1 MNIRLEGN
9 MNSLLSKVKR
19 NLDSW
24 IVSLSKPNVKEIASR
39 YFVMNAFDGSMSM
52 LGIIVGATGAGKDIN
67 PRIIISAG
75 LGATLAWAISGSV
88 GAFMAE
94 RAERMRHLRELEE
107 SMFTDLNSSHLYRDS
122 VRAIIFLAI
131 VDAVAP
137 GLMSIFIL
145 IPFYLTLWNI
155 ISMTYALTSSII
167 ITLLSLFGLGILLG
181 KISKENIMFHG
192 MITVIAGIITYI
204 FVSLI
209 PF

>member
-1 MNIRLEGN
+1 MNNRLEDN
-9 MNSLLSKVKR
+9 MTSLLYKVKR

-24 IVSLSKPNVKEIASR
+24 RVSLSKPNVREIASR

-75 LGATLAWAISGSV
+75 LGAALAWAISGAV

-94 RAERMRHLRELEE
+94 RAERMRRLRELEE

-122 VRAIIFLAI
+122 VRAILFLAI
-131 VDAVAP
+131 VDAIAP
-137 GLMSIFIL
+137 GLMSVFIL

-155 ISMTYALTSSII
+155 ISITNALTSSVA
-167 ITLLSLFGLGILLG
+167 ITLISLFGLGILLG

-192 MITVIAGIITYI
+192 MITVIAGLVTYV

>member
-1 MNIRLEGN
+1 MA
-9 MNSLLSKVKR
+9 SLLNKVKK

-24 IVSLSKPNVKEIASR
+24 RASLSKPNVREIASR

-75 LGATLAWAISGSV
+75 LGAALAWAISGAV

-94 RAERMRHLRELEE
+94 RAERMRRLRELEE

-122 VRAIIFLAI
+122 VRAILFLAI

-155 ISMTYALTSSII
+155 ISLSNALTSSIVI
-167 ITLLSLFGLGILLG
+167 ALMSLFGLGILLG

-209 PF
+209 PL

>member
-1 MNIRLEGN
+1 MT
-9 MNSLLSKVKR
+9 SLLKKVRSK
-19 NLDSW
+19 LDSW
-24 IVSLSKPNVKEIASR
+24 IVSLSKPNVREIASR

-52 LGIIVGATGAGKDIN
+52 LGIIVGATGAGKDIS

-75 LGATLAWAISGSV
+75 LGAALAWAISGAV

-94 RAERMRHLRELEE
+94 RAERMRRLRELEE

-122 VRAIIFLAI
+122 VRAILFLAI

-145 IPFYLTLWNI
+145 VPFYLTLWNI
-155 ISMTYALTSSII
+155 ISITNAITYSIA
-167 ITLLSLFGLGILLG
+167 ITLILLFGIGTLLG
-181 KISKENIMFHG
+181 KVSKENIMFHG
-192 MITVIAGIITYI
+192 MITVAAGIITYV

>member
-1 MNIRLEGN
+1 MG
-9 MNSLLSKVKR
+9 SLLKKVKR

-24 IVSLSKPNVKEIASR
+24 RISLSKPNVREIASR

-52 LGIIVGATGAGKDIN
+52 LGIIVGATGAGKDVT

-75 LGATLAWAISGSV
+75 LGAAMAWAISGAV

-122 VRAIIFLAI
+122 VRAILFLAI
-131 VDAVAP
+131 VDALAP
-137 GLMSIFIL
+137 GLMSVFIL
-145 IPFYLTLWNI
+145 IPFYLSLWDI
-155 ISMTYALTSSII
+155 ISITNALTSSIV
-167 ITLLSLFGLGILLG
+167 ITLTSLFGLGILLG

-192 MITVIAGIITYI
+192 MITVLAGIITYV

-209 PF
+209 P

>member
-1 MNIRLEGN
+1 MG
-9 MNSLLSKVKR
+9 SLLKKVKS

-24 IVSLSKPNVKEIASR
+24 RISLSKPNVREIASR

-52 LGIIVGATGAGKDIN
+52 LGIIVGATGVGKDVN

-75 LGATLAWAISGSV
+75 LGAAMAWAISGAV

-94 RAERMRHLRELEE
+94 RAERMRRLRELEE
-107 SMFTDLNSSHLYRDS
+107 SMFTDLNSSYLYRDS
-122 VRAIIFLAI
+122 VRAILFLAI
-131 VDAVAP
+131 VDAIAP

-155 ISMTYALTSSII
+155 ISITNALTASIV
-167 ITLLSLFGLGILLG
+167 ITLITLFGLGILLG

-192 MITVIAGIITYI
+192 MITVIAGVITYV

-209 PF
+209 P

>member
-1 MNIRLEGN
+1 MG
-9 MNSLLSKVKR
+9 SLLKKVKS

-24 IVSLSKPNVKEIASR
+24 RNSLSKPNVREIASR

-75 LGATLAWAISGSV
+75 LGAALAWAISGAV

-94 RAERMRHLRELEE
+94 RAERMRRLHELEE
-107 SMFTDLNSSHLYRDS
+107 SMLTDLNSSHLYRDS
-122 VRAIIFLAI
+122 VRAILFLAI
-131 VDAVAP
+131 VDAIAP

-145 IPFYLTLWNI
+145 MPFYLTLWNI
-155 ISMTYALTSSII
+155 ISISYALTASIV
-167 ITLLSLFGLGILLG
+167 ITLITLFGLGILLG

-192 MITVIAGIITYI
+192 MITVVAGIITYVI
-204 FVSLI
+204 VSLI
-209 PF
+209 P

>member
-1 MNIRLEGN
+1 
-9 MNSLLSKVKR
+9 
-19 NLDSW
+19 
-24 IVSLSKPNVKEIASR
+24 VSLSKPNVREIASR

-52 LGIIVGATGAGKDIN
+52 LGIIVGATGAGKDIS

-75 LGATLAWAISGSV
+75 LGAALAWAISGAV

-94 RAERMRHLRELEE
+94 RAERMRRLRELEE

-122 VRAIIFLAI
+122 VRAILFLAI

-145 IPFYLTLWNI
+145 VPFYLTLWNI
-155 ISMTYALTSSII
+155 ISLTNAITYSIA
-167 ITLLSLFGLGILLG
+167 ITLILLFGIGILLG
-181 KISKENIMFHG
+181 KVSKENIMFHG
-192 MITVIAGIITYI
+192 MITVAAGIITYV